1 MNCTKAGSTQC
12 NPRVTD
18 MVWIA
23 TLQIAHYSRVNIPT
37 RSPPAFLPG
46 ERTSAPH
53 DRISLLPHP
62 FLSSH
67 HAPKKSI
74 SKRGITLFQT
84 SSTPQQH
91 SMPFIVLIRYFK
103 ANLIIYLHLNLDGRQ
118 RAMIGRQRA
127 MVGRRRAMARRH
139 SSPNLPKAYVCTPK
153 GYGWTPK
160 GYGYS
165 PKGYGWTPKGYPET

>member
-1 MNCTKAGSTQC
+1 MNCTEAGPTQS
-12 NPRVTD
+12 NPRATD
-18 MVWIA
+18 MVCSS
-23 TLQIAHYSRVNIPT
+23 TLLIAHSSRMSLPT
-37 RSPPAFLPG
+37 CSPTMFLPG
-46 ERTSAPH
+46 ERTSGPH
-53 DRISLLPHP
+53 HRISLLLHP
-62 FLSSH
+62 SLSSH

-74 SKRGITLFQT
+74 SKRGISLFQT

-160 GYGYS
+160 GYGWS
-165 PKGYGWTPKGYPET
+165 GWTPSYL